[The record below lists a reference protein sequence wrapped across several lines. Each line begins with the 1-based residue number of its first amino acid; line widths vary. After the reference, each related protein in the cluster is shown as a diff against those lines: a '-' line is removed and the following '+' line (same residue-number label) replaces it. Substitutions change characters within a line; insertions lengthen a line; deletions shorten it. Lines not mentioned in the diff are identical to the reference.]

1 MTCIAV
7 FDQRILQAAREAAE
21 RLPVEISMK
30 PLSESYRMS
39 VARKRPVPAAEQADQ
54 EKL

>member
-1 MTCIAV
+1 MTCYTV
-7 FDQRILQAAREAAE
+7 FDPRILQAAREAVD

-39 VARKRPVPAAEQADQ
+39 VARKASTSITERSGLNH
-54 EKL
+54 K